1 MSLLST
7 ETPLKLALIGAGN
20 RASTVYGPVLPHL
33 GRWVDVVAVCDPVSE
48 HAEALAGRLGAR
60 PFASI
65 RELVAAELAEAAL
78 VVAPVPL
85 HHSIS
90 VFLAQHGIH
99 HEVETSIAST
109 LGQAEDM
116 VVQARRAGIVLRIGE
131 NFFRFSTDR
140 IMKAVAAS
148 GVIGEVR
155 RILCMYDHTGYHNN
169 SRWIVFHE
177 GAALTARSFAHEMP
191 TAPYNSMPHRHH
203 TSELFHCNVFTF
215 AGERL
220 VVDLAG
226 NIKGNLGR
234 YPRPGYTEVAG
245 ARGTVVQEATAQ
257 WTGRAEVQRCSD
269 HALHNGGRADEVAPV
284 VEEVVDDVWTRSYVD
299 IAGHHLEYVNEY
311 RVPAANQRAYYGP
324 SVAGHIA
331 DFARAVWRARGSR
344 QAAAELEAAGFEY
357 TDQEALAALHM
368 DVGCHESLRR
378 GGVEVDLPVSGD
390 LESEQENEARFRATY
405 GVDPLDVEGMLA
417 YKHPRP

>member
-1 MSLLST
+1 MSLEST
-7 ETPLKLALIGAGN
+7 DTPLKLALIGAGN

-140 IMKAVAAS
+140 VMKAVAAS

-220 VVDLAG
+220 VGGRRLAG
-226 NIKGNLGR
+226 NIKVQ
-234 YPRPGYTEVAG
+234 PRGAIRGPATPRWPAPAAPWCRRPRRADGPAG
-245 ARGTVVQEATAQ
+245 WCEACARS
-257 WTGRAEVQRCSD
+257 VQRCSD
-269 HALHNGGRADEVAPV
+269 HALSPSQRRHAPTRSEPRSWKKRGGTDPSAP
-284 VEEVVDDVWTRSYVD
+284 DVWTR
-299 IAGHHLEYVNEY
+299 L
-311 RVPAANQRAYYGP
+311 
-324 SVAGHIA
+324 
-331 DFARAVWRARGSR
+331 
-344 QAAAELEAAGFEY
+344 
-357 TDQEALAALHM
+357 
-368 DVGCHESLRR
+368 R
-378 GGVEVDLPVSGD
+378 GGHRLGHRAHNRRRCLFEFVKNPESPRTRIFVSG
-390 LESEQENEARFRATY
+390 QPICVPGAGRQPARVLR
-405 GVDPLDVEGMLA
+405 
-417 YKHPRP
+417 

>member
-1 MSLLST
+1 MSNQ
-7 ETPLKLALIGAGN
+7 TPLKLALIGAGN
-20 RASTVYGPVLPHL
+20 RASTIYGPILPHL
-33 GRWVDVVAVCDPVSE
+33 KRWVEVVAVCDPVAE
-48 HAEALAGRLGAR
+48 HATALSARLGAR
-60 PFASI
+60 PFTSI

-90 VFLAQHGIH
+90 VLLAQHGIH

-109 LGQAEDM
+109 LAQAEDM
-116 VVQARRAGIVLRIGE
+116 VEQARRAGIVLRIGE

-140 IMKAVAAS
+140 MMKAVAAS

-155 RILCMYDHTGYHNN
+155 RIICMYDHTGYHNN

-177 GAALTARSFAHEMP
+177 APALTARAFTHKMP
-191 TAPYNSMPHRHH
+191 VAPYNSMPHRHH
-203 TSELFHCNVFTF
+203 TSEDFGCHLFTF
-215 AGERL
+215 PGDRL

-269 HALHNGGRADEVAPV
+269 EALRNGGRADQVAPI
-284 VEEVVDDVWTRSYVD
+284 VEEVIDGVWTRSYVD
-299 IAGHHLEYVNEY
+299 VAGHHLEYVNPAP
-311 RVPAANQRAYYGP
+311 VPAVNQRAYYGP
-324 SVAGHIA
+324 SVAGHVV
-331 DFARAVWRARGSR
+331 DFARAVWRAGGSQ

-357 TDQEALAALHM
+357 TEQEALAAMHM
-368 DVGCHESLRR
+368 QVGTHESARR
-378 GGVEVDLPVSGD
+378 GGVEIRLPLSGD
-390 LESEQENEARFRATY
+390 LESEQEIEAQLRAAF
-405 GVDPLDVEGMLA
+405 GIDPMDVEGMLSV
-417 YKHPRP
+417 KHPRP

>member
-1 MSLLST
+1 MSL

-20 RASTVYGPVLPHL
+20 RASTVYGPILPHL
-33 GRWVDVVAVCDPVSE
+33 GQWVEVVAVCHPVTE
-48 HAEALAGRLGAR
+48 HAEALAARLGAR
-60 PFASI
+60 PFGSI
-65 RELVAAELAEAAL
+65 QELVAAELVEAAL

-90 VFLAQHGIH
+90 VFLARHGIH

-116 VVQARRAGIVLRIGE
+116 VEQARRAGIVLRIGE

-140 IMKAVAAS
+140 VMKAVAAS
-148 GVIGEVR
+148 GAIGEVR

-177 GAALTARSFAHEMP
+177 GPALTARAFGHEMP
-191 TAPYNSMPHRHH
+191 VAPYNSMPHRHH
-203 TSELFHCNVFTF
+203 TSEAFHCNVFTF
-215 AGERL
+215 AGDRL

-226 NIKGNLGR
+226 NVKGNLGR

-269 HALHNGGRADEVAPV
+269 HALQNGGRADEIAPI
-284 VEEVVDDVWTRSYVD
+284 VEEVVDDVWIRSYVD
-299 IAGHHLEYVNEY
+299 IAGHHLEHVNQY
-311 RVPAANQRAYYGP
+311 RVPAANQRAFYGP
-324 SVAGHIA
+324 AVAGHIA
-331 DFARAVWRARGSR
+331 DLARAVWRARGSR

-357 TDQEALAALHM
+357 TDQEALAAMQM
-368 DVGCHESLRR
+368 DVGCRESLRR
-378 GGVEVDLPVSGD
+378 GGVDVSLPLSGD
-390 LESEQENEARFRATY
+390 LESERESEAQFRATF
-405 GVDPLDVEGMLA
+405 GIDPMDVDGMLA
-417 YKHPRP
+417 FKHPRP